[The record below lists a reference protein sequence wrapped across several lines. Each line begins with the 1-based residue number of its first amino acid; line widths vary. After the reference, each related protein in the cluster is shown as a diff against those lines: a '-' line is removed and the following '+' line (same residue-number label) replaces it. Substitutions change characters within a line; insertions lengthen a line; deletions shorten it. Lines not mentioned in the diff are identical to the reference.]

1 MAYAST
7 PRPQTADRSLGE
19 LLKELSNE
27 TSALFRKEV
36 ELAKTEMSEKAS
48 RAFADVGKIALGGG
62 MAFMGGLALLYAV
75 MMGLTA
81 LLDTFL
87 PLGVAVWLAPLI
99 VGGVLLM
106 LGYGRIKAALAD
118 LKGTSLAP
126 RQTTQSLQENKQW
139 LQAKIQ

>member
-1 MAYAST
+1 MAYAGST
-7 PRPQTADRSLGE
+7 QAQDRSLGE
-19 LLKELSNE
+19 LLRDLSSE
-27 TSALFRKEV
+27 TSELLRKEV
-36 ELAKTEMSEKAS
+36 ELAKTEMSDKA
-48 RAFADVGKIALGGG
+48 ADVGRNVGKIALGGA

-99 VGGVLLM
+99 VGGVLVM
-106 LGYGRIKAALAD
+106 IGYGRISKAIAD
-118 LKGTSLAP
+118 LKGTSFAP

>member
-1 MAYAST
+1 MAYAGSN
-7 PRPQTADRSLGE
+7 QAQDRSLGE
-19 LLKELSNE
+19 LLRDLSSE
-27 TSALFRKEV
+27 TSDLLRKEV
-36 ELAKTEMSEKAS
+36 ELAKTEMSEKAA
-48 RAFADVGKIALGGG
+48 RVGSDAGKVALGAG
-62 MAFMGGLALLYAV
+62 MAFMGGLALVYAV
-75 MMGLTA
+75 IMGATA

-99 VGGVLLM
+99 VGGVLAL
-106 LGYGRIKAALAD
+106 LGYGRMTRAIAD